1 MSNEQF
7 SGIDQYLLKRRSQ
20 RGLSQEGLALELQS
34 YSELFADIDSL
45 AISRWERGKVSP
57 NIRRQIALMEYFS
70 DEAHLLLSNPDFELK
85 QLPSMS
91 AFQRML
97 DQQTS
102 YNHVMGAHPYIPS
115 DNINF
120 DKINKHADNAGQM
133 IRWICHYHSNLTR
146 QRENWNPDFITPL
159 VEHASTE
166 VTFYQVDGVLIGHI
180 ILLRVSPQTLDSL
193 LTGQLDDSELTPAH
207 LVGSDQAASTYI
219 LSAYLGGRHI
229 AEDYMT
235 HLLLSLIENP
245 LTLALGYRARS
256 DIGIKLM
263 DFFTGVRIACGEAL
277 NDRLDGARYNGKRYT
292 YVSFSIQRE
301 HLLSSPLLLNL
312 MRHSSETD
320 KEYEKAE

>member
-1 MSNEQF
+1 MIREQF
-7 SGIDQYLLKRRSQ
+7 SGIDEYLLKRRSQ

-34 YSELFADIDSL
+34 YSELFSDIDSL

-57 NIRRQIALMEYFS
+57 NIRRQIALMEFFS

-146 QRENWNPDFITPL
+146 QRENLDPAFITPL

-180 ILLRVSPQTLDSL
+180 ILLRVSPHTLSLL
-193 LTGQLDDSELTPAH
+193 LTGQLGDCELTPAH
-207 LVGSDQAASTYI
+207 LIDSDQAASTYI

-229 AEDYMT
+229 AEDYLT

-245 LTLALGYRARS
+245 LTQALGYRARS

-263 DFFTGVRIACGEAL
+263 DFLTGVRVATGEPL
-277 NDRLDGARYNGKRYT
+277 TDRLDGARYNGKRYT

-301 HLLSSPLLLNL
+301 NLLSSPLLLNL
-312 MRHSSETD
+312 MRNSSEA
-320 KEYEKAE
+320 EKV

>member
-1 MSNEQF
+1 MTGEQF
-7 SGIDQYLLKRRSQ
+7 SGIDDYLIKRRSQ
-20 RGLSQEGLALELQS
+20 RGLSQERLALELQS

-57 NIRRQIALMEYFS
+57 NIRRQIALIEFFS

-91 AFQRML
+91 AFQKML

-115 DNINF
+115 DNLNF
-120 DKINKHADNAGQM
+120 DKVNKHADNAGQM
-133 IRWICHYHSNLTR
+133 IRWITHYHSNLTR
-146 QRENWNPDFITPL
+146 QRENWAPAFITPL

-180 ILLRVSPQTLDSL
+180 ILLRVSPQILNAL
-193 LTGQLDDSELTPAH
+193 LTGQMDDCELTPAH
-207 LVGSDQAASTYI
+207 LIDSDRAASTYI

-229 AEDYMT
+229 AEDYLT

-263 DFFTGVRIACGEAL
+263 DFLTGVRVATGEPL
-277 NDRLDGARYNGKRYT
+277 TDRLDGARYNGKRYA

-301 HLLSSPLLLNL
+301 ELLSSPLLLNL
-312 MRHSSETD
+312 MRGSSESS
-320 KEYEKAE
+320 EKAE